1 MRQMIRHVRNIIK
14 LFARVSAGLKRRALG
29 LFKTNSTTALI
40 QKISKD
46 NADADD
52 VMRRVA
58 DIEQVSHWMIHA

>member
-1 MRQMIRHVRNIIK
+1 M
-14 LFARVSAGLKRRALG
+14 SAGLKRRALG

-58 DIEQVSHWMIHA
+58 EIEQVSESLHVVIKG

>member
-1 MRQMIRHVRNIIK
+1 MESMELWVIC
-14 LFARVSAGLKRRALG
+14 AGLKRRALG

-58 DIEQVSHWMIHA
+58 EIEQVSHCSN

>member
-1 MRQMIRHVRNIIK
+1 MESMELWDEINTIVCIC
-14 LFARVSAGLKRRALG
+14 AGLKRRALG

-58 DIEQVSHWMIHA
+58 EIEQVSHCSR

>member
-1 MRQMIRHVRNIIK
+1 MESMELWNEINIRIC
-14 LFARVSAGLKRRALG
+14 AGLKRRALG

>member
-1 MRQMIRHVRNIIK
+1 M
-14 LFARVSAGLKRRALG
+14 G

-40 QKISKD
+40 QKVSKD

-58 DIEQVSHWMIHA
+58 EIEQVASMGLIWEMDEVKFRTNMS